1 MDMRDDDTK
10 KLLWE
15 STNRINDMFERT
27 VEGVWN
33 ICYPSAYLIAILAV
47 AHVPKQILRCTAVS
61 RELNFSSIEK
71 IENFR

>member
-27 VEGVWN
+27 VEGV
-33 ICYPSAYLIAILAV
+33 
-47 AHVPKQILRCTAVS
+47 
-61 RELNFSSIEK
+61 
-71 IENFR
+71 